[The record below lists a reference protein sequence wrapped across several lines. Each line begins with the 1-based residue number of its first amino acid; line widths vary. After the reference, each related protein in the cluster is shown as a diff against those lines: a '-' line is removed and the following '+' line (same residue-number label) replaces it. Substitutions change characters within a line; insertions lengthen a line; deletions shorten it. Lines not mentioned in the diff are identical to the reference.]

1 MRTTIAVLLLYVAIV
16 ALGWEVYV
24 FSQTASY
31 RLIATGELWQRFDA
45 ASLALAQELVAQYA
59 HPLAWKQAVEPIL
72 TWPLW
77 AVAGAPGL
85 LLLAV
90 TLKRN
95 PRAKAVVYRSSAG
108 ISAGELHRLRE
119 GSVTRAPAVT
129 S

>member
-16 ALGWEVYV
+16 ALGGEVYV
-24 FSQTASY
+24 FSQTVNY
-31 RLIATGELWQRFDA
+31 RLIATGELWHRFDA
-45 ASLALAQELVAQYA
+45 ASLAVAQEFVAQYA

-95 PRAKAVVYRSSAG
+95 PRAKAVVNRSSAG
-108 ISAGELHRLRE
+108 ISAGELHRLRG
-119 GSVTRAPAVT
+119 GSVTRGPAVT

>member
-1 MRTTIAVLLLYVAIV
+1 MKATIVTGLLCAAIV
-16 ALGWEVYV
+16 
-24 FSQTASY
+24 
-31 RLIATGELWQRFDA
+31 A
-45 ASLALAQELVAQYA
+45 ASLALGQVLVAQYA
-59 HPLAWKQAVEPIL
+59 HPLAWKLAVEPIL

-95 PRAKAVVYRSSAG
+95 PQARAIVSRSSAG
-108 ISAGELHRLRE
+108 ISAGELHRLRG
-119 GSVTRAPAVT
+119 GSVTRGPAVT